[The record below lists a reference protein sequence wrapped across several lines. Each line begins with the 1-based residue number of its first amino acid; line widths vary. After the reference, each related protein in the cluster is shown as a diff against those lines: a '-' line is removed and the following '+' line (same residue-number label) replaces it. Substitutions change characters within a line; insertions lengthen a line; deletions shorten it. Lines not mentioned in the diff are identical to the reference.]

1 MENSHESVVTCLD
14 GASSNDSPDE
24 VDREVAELLSL
35 LGKKHSLA
43 LLAQFAADSG
53 PWRFSELDDELGI
66 SPNALSTRLSEF
78 EDIGLV
84 TRQSYDENPP
94 RVEYVATEDA
104 EDLRP
109 IFQQLYEWGERRC

>member
-1 MENSHESVVTCLD
+1 MVGLD
-14 GASSNDSPDE
+14 
-24 VDREVAELLSL
+24 
-35 LGKKHSLA
+35 KKHPLV

-109 IFQQLYEWGERRC
+109 IFQQLYAWGERRC